1 MIYFSFL
8 IALSPVIG
16 IILYLNIFIKKF
28 LFNQIDVLIYPII
41 TCIFVYNLLFSH
53 IDFIFSFQ
61 FYFGFIL
68 FYSFFKKNK
77 IYNFNIIFIIVTVFI
92 WIEFLLINTVI
103 SPELLPNHPDL
114 SASSHHSTNVIFNR
128 PYSFGCNA
136 SVSSSL
142 FVVIFYLTSDKFK
155 NFLTHLLFI
164 ITITIF
170 MSGTGMICLA
180 IFYFSKLLKL
190 VFILLFL
197 IPLIYYI
204 HQFPFFYKISYEY
217 FAILLDYKLYQ
228 LSMIFENYVFLSFLF
243 GDIDG
248 ISLEAYGSDFGWPIF
263 VSCYGIIGLFIVLSI
278 IFYNINKSNFLPIFI
293 LLISTFHY
301 PTIFFFTDQ
310 VFLGY
315 LLNYKRY

>member
-1 MIYFSFL
+1 MC
-8 IALSPVIG
+8 
-16 IILYLNIFIKKF
+16 IFI
-28 LFNQIDVLIYPII
+28 YH
-41 TCIFVYNLLFSH
+41 LLFSH
-53 IDFIFSFQ
+53 IEFIFSFR

-68 FYSFFKKNK
+68 FYLLFRKYKL
-77 IYNFNIIFIIVTVFI
+77 YNFNIVFIIVTVFI

-103 SPELLPNHPDL
+103 SPELLPNYPNL

-164 ITITIF
+164 ITISIF

-180 IFYFSKLLKL
+180 IFYFSKFLTLF
-190 VFILLFL
+190 FILLFS

-204 HQFPFFYKISYEY
+204 NQISFFHKISYEY
-217 FAILLDYKLYQ
+217 LAILLDYKLYQ

-301 PTIFFFTDQ
+301 PTIFFFSGQ

-315 LLNYKRY
+315 LLNYKRH